1 MMLDVV
7 SIVHELLPGFLVSP
21 HPSVASV
28 CTTRPKYLVFDTDAA
43 QPACVVEFGEPERL
57 MRIDKILRAL
67 RVKMASGIPASLCCR
82 EWTNRTYVHVQEGLP
97 GAPWFRVSEGI
108 ATEAQWRRLLER
120 SVDAMRR
127 LHVATRRLDAWTGR
141 VQVAAELERQIALC
155 RSRGIAL
162 GHATLARADEWGRD
176 ATAAGALATCWQ
188 HGDFS
193 LNNLLV
199 ASDSVA
205 IIDFEEF
212 GGTSVPLHDAFGLA
226 LSVTLSQGRECRLPR
241 QECIRSCV
249 KTALADE
256 AVEPGCVPALLLHHL
271 LWRVNQCH
279 GLPRRT
285 PLRQT
290 LLAWIEQFAVA
301 PQTFLGQLAQ

>member
-7 SIVHELLPGFLVSP
+7 SVVDELLPGLLTGA
-21 HPSVASV
+21 HPSVAAV
-28 CTTRPKYLVFDTDAA
+28 CTTRPKYLVFDCDPAR
-43 QPACVVEFGEPERL
+43 PACVVEFGDPERL
-57 MRIDKILRAL
+57 TRVDRILRSLHA
-67 RVKMASGIPASLCCR
+67 RMASGIPASLCCT
-82 EWTNRTYVHVQEGLP
+82 EWQDGQYVHVQEGLA
-97 GAPWFRVSEGI
+97 GAPWFRISESI
-108 ATEAQWRRLLER
+108 ASEAQWRRLLDR

-141 VQVAAELERQIALC
+141 VRVGEEIERQVALC
-155 RSRGIAL
+155 RDHGTPLSNAV
-162 GHATLARADEWGRD
+162 LARADEWGRD
-176 ATAAGALATCWQ
+176 ATAAGPLATCWQ

-226 LSVTLSQGRECRLPR
+226 LSVTLSQGAECTLPR
-241 QECIRSCV
+241 QECIRACV
-249 KTALADE
+249 NTAVADE
-256 AVEPGCVPALLLHHL
+256 AIEPGCIPALLLHHL

-279 GLPRRT
+279 GLPRRA

-290 LLAWIEQFAVA
+290 LLAWVDQLALA
-301 PQTFLGQLAQ
+301 PQSFLGQLAQ

>member
-1 MMLDVV
+1 MMLELV
-7 SIVHELLPGFLVSP
+7 SIVHELLPGLLRSAN
-21 HPSVASV
+21 PSVASV
-28 CTTRPKYLVFDTDAA
+28 CTTRPKYLVFDADPTR
-43 QPACVVEFGEPERL
+43 PVCVVEFGEPERL
-57 MRIDKILRAL
+57 MRIDRILRAL
-67 RVKMASGIPASLCCR
+67 RERMASGIPASLCCT
-82 EWTNRTYVHVQEGLP
+82 EWRDGTYVHVQEGLA

-108 ATEAQWRRLLER
+108 ASEAQWRRLLER

-141 VQVAAELERQIALC
+141 VHVAAELERQVALC
-155 RSRGIAL
+155 RSRDIRIGDA
-162 GHATLARADEWGRD
+162 ALARVDEWGRD

-226 LSVTLSQGRECRLPR
+226 LSVSLSQGSECTLPR
-241 QECIRSCV
+241 QECIRACV
-249 KTALADE
+249 KTAIADE

-279 GLPRRT
+279 GLPRRA
-285 PLRQT
+285 PLGQT
-290 LLAWIEQFAVA
+290 LLAWIEQLAAA
-301 PQTFLGQLAQ
+301 PQSFLGQLAQ

>member
-1 MMLDVV
+1 M
-7 SIVHELLPGFLVSP
+7 SA

-28 CTTRPKYLVFDTDAA
+28 CTTRPKYLVFDTDSSR
-43 QPACVVEFGEPERL
+43 PACVVEFGEPERL
-57 MRIDKILRAL
+57 MRIDRVLRAL
-67 RVKMASGIPASLCCR
+67 RARMPSGIPASLCCT
-82 EWTNRTYVHVQEGLP
+82 EWRRGTYVHVQEGLA

-108 ATEAQWRRLLER
+108 ASEAQWRTLLER

-141 VQVAAELERQIALC
+141 VQVATELDRQLALC
-155 RSRGIAL
+155 RDRGITLSSA
-162 GHATLARADEWGRD
+162 ALARAGEWGRD
-176 ATAAGALATCWQ
+176 AAVAESLATCWQ

-199 ASDSVA
+199 APDSVA

-226 LSVTLSQGRECRLPR
+226 LSVALSQGNACTLPR
-241 QECIRSCV
+241 QECIHACV
-249 KTALADE
+249 TTALADE
-256 AVEPGCVPALLLHHL
+256 AIEPGCVPALLLHHL

-290 LLAWIEQFAVA
+290 LLSWIDQLAAA
-301 PQTFLGQLAQ
+301 PPSFLGELAQ

>member
-1 MMLDVV
+1 MMLEIVSVV
-7 SIVHELLPGFLVSP
+7 DQLLPGLLRSA

-28 CTTRPKYLVFDTDAA
+28 CTTRPKYLVFDSDPTR
-43 QPACVVEFGEPERL
+43 PACVVEFGEPERL
-57 MRIDKILRAL
+57 LRIDRILRAL
-67 RVKMASGIPASLCCR
+67 RVKMPSGIPASLCCA
-82 EWTNRTYVHVQEGLP
+82 EWRDGTFVHVQEGLA

-108 ATEAQWRRLLER
+108 TSEAQWRRLLDR

-127 LHVATRRLDAWTGR
+127 LHVATRRLDEWTGR
-141 VQVAAELERQIALC
+141 VHVAEEIERQVALC
-155 RSRGIAL
+155 RSRGVAL
-162 GHATLARADEWGRD
+162 GDAALARADEWGRD
-176 ATAAGALATCWQ
+176 ATAAGPLATCWQ

-226 LSVTLSQGRECRLPR
+226 LSVALSQGDECMLPR
-241 QECIRSCV
+241 QECIRACV
-249 KTALADE
+249 NTAVADE
-256 AVEPGCVPALLLHHL
+256 AVAFGCIPALLLHHL

-279 GLPRRT
+279 GLPRRA
-285 PLRQT
+285 PLART
-290 LLAWIEQFAVA
+290 LLTWIEQLATA
-301 PQTFLGQLAQ
+301 PQSFLGQLAQ

>member
-1 MMLDVV
+1 MMLDIV
-7 SIVHELLPGFLVSP
+7 SIVRELVPDLLTSAS
-21 HPSVASV
+21 PSVASV
-28 CTTRPKYLVFDTDAA
+28 CTTRPKYLVFDGDPA
-43 QPACVVEFGEPERL
+43 QPACVLEFGEPDRL
-57 MRIDKILRAL
+57 QRIDRILRAL
-67 RVKMASGIPASLCCR
+67 RGRMSSGTPASLCCA
-82 EWTNRTYVHVQEGLP
+82 EWRPGTYVHVQEGLP

-108 ATEAQWRRLLER
+108 VSEGQWRRLLDR

-141 VQVAAELERQIALC
+141 VDVAAELERQVALC

-162 GHATLARADEWGRD
+162 ADATLARAGAWGRE
-176 ATAAGALATCWQ
+176 ATASGSIATCWQ

-199 ASDSVA
+199 APDSVA

-226 LSVTLSQGRECRLPR
+226 LSVTLSQGEVCTLPR
-241 QECIRSCV
+241 QECIRACLS
-249 KTALADE
+249 TATADE
-256 AVEPGCVPALLLHHL
+256 AVEPECIPALLLHHL

-279 GLPRRT
+279 GLPRRA
-285 PLRQT
+285 PLART
-290 LLAWIEQFAVA
+290 LSTWIDQLVAA
-301 PQTFLGQLAQ
+301 PQSFLGQLAQ

>member
-1 MMLDVV
+1 MMLDIVSVV
-7 SIVHELLPGFLVSP
+7 RELLPGLLTSE

-28 CTTRPKYLVFDTDAA
+28 CTTRPKYLVFDDDPAR
-43 QPACVVEFGEPERL
+43 PACVVEFGEPERL
-57 MRIDKILRAL
+57 MRIDRILRAL
-67 RVKMASGIPASLCCR
+67 GVRMSSGIPASLCCE
-82 EWTNRTYVHVQEGLP
+82 EWQHGTYVHVQEGLA

-108 ATEAQWRRLLER
+108 ASEAQWRRLLDR

-141 VQVAAELERQIALC
+141 VQVAEELERQVALC
-155 RSRGIAL
+155 RSRDIAL
-162 GHATLARADEWGRD
+162 GAATLERAKEWGRD
-176 ATAAGALATCWQ
+176 ATAAGPLATCWQ

-199 ASDSVA
+199 AADSVA

-226 LSVTLSQGRECRLPR
+226 LSVTLSQGEECTLPR
-241 QECIRSCV
+241 QECIRACV
-249 KTALADE
+249 NTAVADE
-256 AVEPGCVPALLLHHL
+256 AVEPGCIPALLLHHL

-279 GLPRRT
+279 GLPRRA

-290 LLAWIEQFAVA
+290 LLTWIEQLAVA
-301 PQTFLGQLAQ
+301 PQSFLGQLAQ

>member
-7 SIVHELLPGFLVSP
+7 GVVDQLLPGLLTSA
-21 HPSVASV
+21 HASVAAV
-28 CTTRPKYLVFDTDAA
+28 CTTRPKYLVFDTDPSR
-43 QPACVVEFGEPERL
+43 PACVVEFGEPERL
-57 MRIDKILRAL
+57 MRIDQILRAL
-67 RVKMASGIPASLCCR
+67 RARMPSGIPASLCCADWR
-82 EWTNRTYVHVQEGLP
+82 NGTYVHVQEGLP
-97 GAPWFRVSEGI
+97 GAPWFRMSEGI
-108 ATEAQWRRLLER
+108 VSEAQWRKLLER

-141 VQVAAELERQIALC
+141 VEIAEELDRQVALC
-155 RSRGIAL
+155 RDRSIAL
-162 GHATLARADEWGRD
+162 SGAALARAQEWGGD
-176 ATAAGALATCWQ
+176 ATAAGSLATFWQ

-199 ASDSVA
+199 AADSVA

-226 LSVTLSQGRECRLPR
+226 LSVALSQGDDCTLPR
-241 QECIRSCV
+241 QECIRACV
-249 KTALADE
+249 TTALADE

-290 LLAWIEQFAVA
+290 LLGWIDQLAAA
-301 PQTFLGQLAQ
+301 PRSFLGQLAQ

>member
-7 SIVHELLPGFLVSP
+7 ALVQRLLPGLLTTD

-28 CTTRPKYLVFDTDAA
+28 CTTRPKYLVFDGDSTR
-43 QPACVVEFGEPERL
+43 PACVVEFGERDRL
-57 MRIDKILRAL
+57 VRVDQILREL
-67 RVKMASGIPASLCCR
+67 RTRMPSGVPASLCCT
-82 EWTNRTYVHVQEGLP
+82 EWRNGTYVHVQEGLA
-97 GAPWFRVSEGI
+97 GAPWFRLSEGI
-108 ATEAQWRRLLER
+108 ASETQWRRLLER
-120 SVDAMRR
+120 SIEAMRR
-127 LHVATRRLDAWTGR
+127 LHVATRRLEAWTGR
-141 VQVAAELERQIALC
+141 VHVGAELDRQLTLC
-155 RSRGIAL
+155 RDRGIAL
-162 GHATLARADEWGRD
+162 GGSTLARAADWGRD
-176 ATAAGALATCWQ
+176 AAAAGPLATCWQ

-226 LSVTLSQGRECRLPR
+226 LSVTLSQGEERTLPR
-241 QECIRSCV
+241 QECIRACV
-249 KTALADE
+249 NTAIADE

-279 GLPRRT
+279 GLPRRA
-285 PLRQT
+285 PLRET
-290 LLAWIEQFAVA
+290 LLAWIDQLSEA
-301 PQTFLGQLAQ
+301 PHSFLGQLAQ